1 MKIDKIQEFL
11 IRAKTKNKIS
21 NAYIVY
27 GGIEKE
33 REELAIFLSC
43 LLNCPHNP
51 PCQTCSVCKLIN
63 KKAFPD
69 IRWVIPSK
77 SILSIDDVRQVKEEI
92 YITPYYGNRKIYIF
106 DINYMR
112 DESANAFLKILEEP
126 PLYSV
131 LIILSKNIN
140 FFLPTIVSRC
150 QKLRLNY
157 AIPKN
162 IEEFKEPQKEFVLM
176 LEQLEKNRLFDF
188 FRTIDS
194 FVKKNEREDIERWLE
209 KIIFLYRDVY
219 LKQHSV
225 GNEMLL
231 KTGIETGV
239 FLSENSVVTI
249 LEDLLET
256 KERIRYNVNLKLGL
270 ENLFLQINQLY

>member
-1 MKIDKIQEFL
+1 M
-11 IRAKTKNKIS
+11 
-21 NAYIVY
+21 
-27 GGIEKE
+27 
-33 REELAIFLSC
+33 
-43 LLNCPHNP
+43 
-51 PCQTCSVCKLIN
+51 
-63 KKAFPD
+63 
-69 IRWVIPSK
+69 
-77 SILSIDDVRQVKEEI
+77 
-92 YITPYYGNRKIYIF
+92 
-106 DINYMR
+106 
-112 DESANAFLKILEEP
+112 
-126 PLYSV
+126 
-131 LIILSKNIN
+131 
-140 FFLPTIVSRC
+140 SRC